1 MTRPV
6 RVLWLSKGLGR
17 GGAEQLL
24 LNLARTIDS
33 AAVSLEAAYVLPPKD
48 ALVPDLEQAGVLVH
62 GLGDP
67 TDQTAWLRRLRRLLD
82 SGAYDIVHTH
92 SPLVAAAARLL
103 APRRTVLAHTEH
115 NVWQRYRRP
124 TRWLNA
130 ATINRNAVVW
140 AVSEGV
146 AESIRLP
153 RIGHRRPSVEVLV
166 HGIDASRLTSGPGA
180 KVAALKRLGLAEGP
194 FTVGSVANLTP
205 KKHQDTLISALV
217 ELREMVPDARLVLV
231 GDGPSREHLGDLVT
245 SLALDG
251 SVMFTGV
258 RDDVPDLLPAFDVF
272 SLSSMHEGLPIA
284 MLEAMAAGVP
294 PVVTAVG
301 GIPEVVGHER
311 DGLLVPARDVAS
323 LAAALRRLATD
334 HQLRSSLARTAMVR
348 AQQFGIGPAADTL
361 THRYSEL
368 TGNYEEVAIR

>member
-33 AAVSLEAAYVLPPKD
+33 AAVSLEAAYVLPRKD

-82 SGAYDIVHTH
+82 SGTYDMVHTH

-153 RIGHRRPSVEVLV
+153 PS
-166 HGIDASRLTSGPGA
+166 
-180 KVAALKRLGLAEGP
+180 
-194 FTVGSVANLTP
+194 
-205 KKHQDTLISALV
+205 
-217 ELREMVPDARLVLV
+217 
-231 GDGPSREHLGDLVT
+231 
-245 SLALDG
+245 
-251 SVMFTGV
+251 
-258 RDDVPDLLPAFDVF
+258 
-272 SLSSMHEGLPIA
+272 
-284 MLEAMAAGVP
+284 AAGARRSRFWSTVSTRRASP
-294 PVVTAVG
+294 A
-301 GIPEVVGHER
+301 
-311 DGLLVPARDVAS
+311 GLE
-323 LAAALRRLATD
+323 
-334 HQLRSSLARTAMVR
+334 QRSPR
-348 AQQFGIGPAADTL
+348 
-361 THRYSEL
+361 
-368 TGNYEEVAIR
+368 